1 MNNQD
6 NTISINNFLPFSVK
20 ADLNNI
26 VQIFLQ
32 FLTYANCASIISV
45 CQS

>member
-1 MNNQD
+1 MNNRDMD
-6 NTISINNFLPFSVK
+6 NTISINDFCSFSVK

-32 FLTYANCASIISV
+32 FLTYANCAPIILV
-45 CQS
+45 